1 MKTGERQ
8 AVPAVAGPEQ
18 ASWPTIMR
26 HQGEATEPHVL
37 ADRGMRTKNHG
48 FSLAAAVL
56 LLCVAALPAAAHPNL
71 SGHWS
76 LIPEQST
83 YHGQPATQTGDITV
97 EQRHG
102 QLFISRH
109 LFIDGPNGG
118 MEFSFTTDGHEG
130 STIHQ
135 GKNMK
140 TKAEWHG
147 DTLEVKTKMN
157 DQVTVEKYRLS
168 PEGDQM
174 VLVVDTPDGQTST
187 LVFRRTAS

>member
-1 MKTGERQ
+1 MTRKNRSLSLMF
-8 AVPAVAGPEQ
+8 PF
-18 ASWPTIMR
+18 
-26 HQGEATEPHVL
+26 VL
-37 ADRGMRTKNHG
+37 
-48 FSLAAAVL
+48 LCAAAVT
-56 LLCVAALPAAAHPNL
+56 ASAHPNL
-71 SGHWS
+71 SGHWV

-83 YHGQPATQTGDITV
+83 YHGQPATQSGDVAI

-102 QLFISRH
+102 QLYISRH
-109 LFIDGPNGG
+109 LFIDGPNAG

-147 DTLEVKTKMN
+147 DTLEVRTKMN
-157 DQVTVEKYRLS
+157 DQVTIEKYRIS
-168 PEGDQM
+168 PDRDRL

-187 LVFRRTAS
+187 LVFRPAA

>member
-1 MKTGERQ
+1 MTR
-8 AVPAVAGPEQ
+8 
-18 ASWPTIMR
+18 
-26 HQGEATEPHVL
+26 
-37 ADRGMRTKNHG
+37 KNHSS
-48 FSLAAAVL
+48 F
-56 LLCVAALPAAAHPNL
+56 LCVAAAALLCAAAVPASAHPNL
-71 SGHWS
+71 SGNWT
-76 LIPEQST
+76 LIPAQST
-83 YHGQPATQTGDITV
+83 YHGQPATQTGDIKI

-109 LFIDGPNGG
+109 LFIDGPNSG

-157 DQVTVEKYRLS
+157 DQLTVEKYRLS

-187 LVFRRTAS
+187 LVFRRAGY